1 VSFDF
6 ESHLQGYCFAD
17 IRYAEAS
24 GGESDWLEGLA
35 HSHKEKTAGISL
47 MVRRNIFSQIT

>member
-1 VSFDF
+1 MSFDF